1 MADAMS
7 INVSTQE
14 LKDTAA
20 EIGRRKDTLRNQL
33 NEINKK
39 MNDLEQTWTSEAS
52 TEIRGKMNG
61 MKGRFDEY
69 DKVVDKYAEFLERAA
84 EMYEETELTAKKNA
98 SAFQ

>member
-14 LKDTAA
+14 MRDTAA
-20 EIGRRKDTLRNQL
+20 EIRKRKETLRNQL
-33 NEINKK
+33 DEINKK
-39 MNDLEQTWTSEAS
+39 MNDLEQTWASEAS

-61 MKGRFDEY
+61 MKGRFDQY
-69 DKVVDKYAEFLERAA
+69 DNVVDKYAEFLVTAA
-84 EMYEETELTAKKNA
+84 EMYEETETTAKKNA